1 LPESSL
7 GSSTKVEK
15 QVDQL
20 ELIVTAFVVTS
31 VVVLLA
37 SAAAGKDFDL
47 FGAKL
52 DTDEAYGFV
61 VCNLR
66 LLAPFI
72 L

>member
-1 LPESSL
+1 M
-7 GSSTKVEK
+7 
-15 QVDQL
+15 
-20 ELIVTAFVVTS
+20 TAFVVTS